1 MVPLNKEGHSTTI
14 EIRSIVF
21 DAEIDP
27 SVFTKRNLRQ
37 ARR

>member
-1 MVPLNKEGHSTTI
+1 MIPLNKEGHSTTI
-14 EIRSIVF
+14 KIQTIVF